1 MAAGTNCTNS
11 SSAASKGNH
20 MLKGLY
26 SIITFLTLA
35 SLTIVGAILKLCGLL
50 LLSWWILALIAAAAI
65 TFLALAANEIW

>member
-1 MAAGTNCTNS
+1 
-11 SSAASKGNH
+11 

>member
-1 MAAGTNCTNS
+1 
-11 SSAASKGNH
+11 

-26 SIITFLTLA
+26 SIITCLILA

-65 TFLALAANEIW
+65 TFLTLAANEIW